1 MLSVVE
7 TWWTISREMMKLDRT
22 WNNWSDLLGG
32 KSHCLTWLSAWVMT
46 CNYCHRR
53 HGNKQNVGGA
63 NGLERK
69 NQTCC
74 LQQDRERIKT
84 WLLHGNFILFCQKVK
99 RTCHLSEVWF
109 RVGAVKE
116 VPTETTFATP
126 TESHEVEVNWFTRLG
141 TTTWCCS
148 RNHGSGATET
158 WEMMMTSS
166 WKQCGRQ
173 IVPDGSQ

>member
-1 MLSVVE
+1 MGHETTGVIFLVVKAIAWLGCLLGWWLVTTVKDDMTTGRMLVVE
-7 TWWTISREMMKLDRT
+7 QMVLKE
-22 WNNWSDLLGG
+22 
-32 KSHCLTWLSAWVMT
+32 
-46 CNYCHRR
+46 
-53 HGNKQNVGGA
+53 
-63 NGLERK
+63 

-84 WLLHGNFILFCQKVK
+84 WLLHGNFILFCQKGK

-141 TTTWCCS
+141 TTTWWCS
-148 RNHGSGATET
+148 RNHGSGATEP
-158 WEMMMTSS
+158 WEIMMTLS